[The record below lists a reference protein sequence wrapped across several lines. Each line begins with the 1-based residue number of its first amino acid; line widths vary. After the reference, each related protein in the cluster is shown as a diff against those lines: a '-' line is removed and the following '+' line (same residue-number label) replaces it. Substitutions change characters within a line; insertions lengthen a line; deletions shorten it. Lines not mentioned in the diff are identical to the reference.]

1 MNQPQQ
7 FEKATE
13 LVQVRVTPSQ
23 KEELRKASNGNI
35 SEFFRTAAN
44 EKISRVM
51 TRKVLTGRMVA

>member
-1 MNQPQQ
+1 MSQPQQ

-13 LVQVRVTPSQ
+13 LIQVRTTPTQ
-23 KEELRKASNGNI
+23 KEAIRKASGGNI